1 MDKTVIW
8 SHIKTLRL
16 EYLRNNVDLK
26 CEKSFIPEEKILD
39 NFEKLSQLIMVNI
52 SDEIDGNIT
61 KSEINVGA
69 EKFLTLNSCPSNL
82 VRLYWKAIYG
92 PKSRIAMLA
101 SNIIKKADKDF
112 KTKAIKIFAKISQVL
127 GFKHIYYQ
135 HKENGNMGKTIELMT
150 NSYDMNVTENHL
162 LQSVRNHPVH
172 ILNNEGE
179 FSPSSFIPFCSFGQ
193 RFIGDKVKEFEIPV
207 CNIFKPK
214 VLNDQLCYETNLQE
228 LKDSNKKILE
238 EQLEI
243 GLTLVL
249 DYNEERQVN
258 FNEVSKDAKKSF
270 YFHDNSVSMFLDTT
284 SII

>member
-61 KSEINVGA
+61 KSDLNASA
-69 EKFLTLNSCPSNL
+69 EMFLNLNSCPSNL

-127 GFKHIYYQ
+127 
-135 HKENGNMGKTIELMT
+135 
-150 NSYDMNVTENHL
+150 
-162 LQSVRNHPVH
+162 P
-172 ILNNEGE
+172 
-179 FSPSSFIPFCSFGQ
+179 
-193 RFIGDKVKEFEIPV
+193 
-207 CNIFKPK
+207 
-214 VLNDQLCYETNLQE
+214 
-228 LKDSNKKILE
+228 
-238 EQLEI
+238 
-243 GLTLVL
+243 
-249 DYNEERQVN
+249 
-258 FNEVSKDAKKSF
+258 
-270 YFHDNSVSMFLDTT
+270 
-284 SII
+284 